1 MTNEIVKKEEN
12 EKLVSLEARLEEI
25 KKEFSDPIAF
35 DQERGLIRRL
45 HQLRGNKELPEAQKK
60 EKLDKSINE
69 LGMFYGLENGLWAAN
84 LDHQKYYLPL
94 TRMRQKVISDY
105 NCKTSA
111 ELMLADSIVSSYWR
125 IIKNEMRINRLV
137 EKEDGKFSFDQ
148 LKINV
153 LKELNKE
160 VDLANRRMNMNII
173 LLKEMK
179 QPALKVNVKTNNAFI
194 GENQQFNN
202 NQNNEAT

>member
-1 MTNEIVKKEEN
+1 MINEIAKKEEAKPDLMKI
-12 EKLVSLEARLEEI
+12 ELEEI
-25 KKEFSDPIAF
+25 KKEFSAPIASNH
-35 DQERGLIRRL
+35 ERGLIRNL
-45 HQLRGNKELPEAQKK
+45 YQLRGNKELPEAQRK
-60 EKLDKSINE
+60 EKLSEAMLN

-84 LDHQKYYLPL
+84 LDHQKYHLPL
-94 TRMRQKVISDY
+94 TKMRLKVINDY

-125 IIKNEMRINRLV
+125 IVRNEMRVNRLL
-137 EKEDGKFSFDQ
+137 ENEDGKFSYDQ
-148 LKINV
+148 LKINA

-194 GENQQFNN
+194 AQNQQINAE
-202 NQNNEAT
+202 Q